1 MLALYEL
8 NSQPSPIRLV
18 VVLCALPV
26 WTVLWLFVF
35 LYCQRS
41 IFTEQFAA
49 RCHIGLYTPVVLQP
63 ADNSSVHRVLQ
74 TRCCWLTDTTMLFLF
89 YMFSEPCGIFF
100 SVMTDWSTARL
111 AAPLDVISRAAPYK
125 LQCSVSSSIHCRML
139 TFMSFHRWWYCCNFR
154 TQCQLLL
161 LGFFLTYIVAS
172 GSDDH
177 AVYRLLNITW
187 LAVTS
192 EACRCREGSS
202 RWSSGT

>member
-26 WTVLWLFVF
+26 RTVLWLFVF

-63 ADNSSVHRVLQ
+63 AENSSVHRVLQ

-89 YMFSEPCGIFF
+89 YMFSEPCIFF
-100 SVMTDWSTARL
+100 QLWLTDRLRVLRRRWTSSVERL
-111 AAPLDVISRAAPYK
+111 LTNFSVQCRAAYIAECWPSWVFIADDIVVISVR
-125 LQCSVSSSIHCRML
+125 SVS
-139 TFMSFHRWWYCCNFR
+139 CC
-154 TQCQLLL
+154 C
-161 LGFFLTYIVAS
+161 
-172 GSDDH
+172 
-177 AVYRLLNITW
+177 
-187 LAVTS
+187 
-192 EACRCREGSS
+192 
-202 RWSSGT
+202 